1 MNIIKEFINKF
12 LGGSPKDRFDSVK
25 YISDYIAMIVRLFTA
40 GVFLQIVENNYDNI
54 SSAVSCQIA
63 FTIWIILWAAVIT
76 MFFGIISIALGII
89 VRIFRDRPSKDQ
101 ASLSRV
107 LIHGFSTGIVGA
119 IGIYFLSGLPSLLLF
134 LLQQQLL
141 KP

>member
-1 MNIIKEFINKF
+1 MNIVLEFTKKF
-12 LGGSPKDRFDSVK
+12 LGGEPKDRFDSVK
-25 YISDYIAMIVRLFTA
+25 YISDYIAMMVRLFTA
-40 GVFLQIVENNYDNI
+40 GVFLQITEDSYDKL

-63 FTIWIILWAAVIT
+63 FIIWIILWAAVIT

-89 VRIFRDRPSKDQ
+89 VRIFRARPSEDQ
-101 ASLSRV
+101 KSLSSV
-107 LIHGFSTGIVGA
+107 VIHGFSTGIVGA

-141 KP
+141 KL